1 MEQRSKRAAWWD
13 GWNTPANLVTFSRII
28 LVIVFLGLYIGAGQ
42 WGSRNMG
49 MRWAAA
55 AIFALAASTDKIDG
69 WMARKYNQVT
79 ELGKLLDPIADKLLT
94 LGTLIVAASL
104 NEFGIAWLGWVVTAL
119 FFVREI
125 GITVMRFFVIDHGG
139 SVIAAS
145 QLGKYK
151 TFTQC
156 LGLGLLL
163 IPVWSFV
170 PAGAHP
176 AWLTVYFVVTYTL
189 IYFSLILCLYSGW
202 EYVRGVLKASKS
214 AGAHAKGA
222 ASAAAQPRSDA
233 AEINDADAATSA
245 STQHR
250 FDDAA
255 ASSGR

>member
-1 MEQRSKRAAWWD
+1 MEQRSKRASWWD
-13 GWNTPANLVTFSRII
+13 GWNTPANLVTFSRIV
-28 LVIVFLGLYIGAGQ
+28 LVVVFLGLYIGAGQ

-49 MRWAAA
+49 MRWTA
-55 AIFALAASTDKIDG
+55 AIIFAVAASTDKIDG

-104 NEFGIAWLGWVVTAL
+104 NEFGIAWLGWLVTAL
-119 FFVREI
+119 FFVREV
-125 GITVMRFFVIDHGG
+125 GITVMRLFVIDHGG
-139 SVIAAS
+139 AVIAAS

-176 AWLTVYFVVTYTL
+176 AWLTVYFVVAYML

-202 EYVRGVLKASKS
+202 EYVRGVLKASKVS
-214 AGAHAKGA
+214 GAHTKGATDATKADASTTDATAAAAASGRSDDGA
-222 ASAAAQPRSDA
+222 ASS
-233 AEINDADAATSA
+233 E
-245 STQHR
+245 
-250 FDDAA
+250 
-255 ASSGR
+255 G